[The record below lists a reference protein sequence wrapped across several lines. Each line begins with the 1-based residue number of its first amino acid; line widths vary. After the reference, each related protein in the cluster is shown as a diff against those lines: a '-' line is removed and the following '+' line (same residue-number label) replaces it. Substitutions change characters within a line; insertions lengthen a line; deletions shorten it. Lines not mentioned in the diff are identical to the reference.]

1 MANGAKDSIG
11 VSIVFKNFESKQRTS
26 YMIKLALQKLEEV
39 HWTKIERKLFYLE
52 ARALWEWSLL
62 TGSHVPSLM
71 LPLSQPAGADRKKK
85 GAGQQRL
92 PLLGG
97 TGMGWRWQIR
107 VLGAFKD
114 NVPKC
119 S

>member
-71 LPLSQPAGADRKKK
+71 LPLSQPAGADRKR
-85 GAGQQRL
+85 GSWTAASPTAR
-92 PLLGG
+92 G
-97 TGMGWRWQIR
+97 TGDGVEVANQGSGCIQ
-107 VLGAFKD
+107 G
-114 NVPKC
+114 
-119 S
+119 

>member
-11 VSIVFKNFESKQRTS
+11 VPIVFKNFESKQRTS

-71 LPLSQPAGADRKKK
+71 LPLSQPAGADRKK
-85 GAGQQRL
+85 REL
-92 PLLGG
+92 DSSVSRCSGG
-97 TGMGWRWQIR
+97 NGDGVEVANQGSGCIQ
-107 VLGAFKD
+107 G
-114 NVPKC
+114 
-119 S
+119 